1 MKYTL
6 YKLIFWLTLLAVITL
21 HSQKLSIPL
30 LALRFIVTEAVAANI
45 AVECEDCVIQL
56 EMATP
61 TTIATDKAFT
71 LKLSA
76 RENTPNSDDEE
87 ADDKA
92 DSDDDQLDPQ
102 AQARQKDISRLKQET
117 ELLDA
122 QVAKLTAKNGQ
133 MEQLLRREELKTE
146 LKQLVKP
153 KYLSEPLVDGKLF
166 ISDRRIELNGEIDA
180 NTADLV
186 TKSIHFY
193 NNENP
198 TYPIFLV
205 ITESPGGEFPAGAH
219 IIEVMQHSQAPVY
232 VVVKRVAASMAAII
246 VAQAPRSFAYPNAF
260 IIHHPSRIPIPEM
273 WLAQNQ
279 LQENS
284 QSLKEWSQRLLAPV
298 AKKMGIT
305 VEEFI
310 KQMYEHNSA
319 GEWAE
324 FATEAQRLKW
334 VDLVVSDIRETS
346 FTTNPAADSENPE
359 VESDTN
365 IKEE

>member
-6 YKLIFWLTLLAVITL
+6 YKLIFWLTLLAVITF
-21 HSQKLSIPL
+21 HSQELSIPL
-30 LALRFIVTEAVAANI
+30 LALRFIVAEAVAANI

-61 TTIATDKAFT
+61 TTIATDNAFT
-71 LKLSA
+71 LKFST
-76 RENTPNSDDEE
+76 RKNTPNSDDEE

-92 DSDDDQLDPQ
+92 DSDDDQLDPK

-193 NNENP
+193 NNENS

-219 IIEVMQHSQAPVY
+219 I
-232 VVVKRVAASMAAII
+232 
-246 VAQAPRSFAYPNAF
+246 
-260 IIHHPSRIPIPEM
+260 
-273 WLAQNQ
+273 
-279 LQENS
+279 
-284 QSLKEWSQRLLAPV
+284 SLK
-298 AKKMGIT
+298 
-305 VEEFI
+305 
-310 KQMYEHNSA
+310 
-319 GEWAE
+319 
-324 FATEAQRLKW
+324 
-334 VDLVVSDIRETS
+334 
-346 FTTNPAADSENPE
+346 
-359 VESDTN
+359 
-365 IKEE
+365 